1 MECRWRFHL
10 GRAILQSEIVISII
24 MVQRLTAVGAIYKI
38 VTPLESQILIRLHT
52 Q

>member
-38 VTPLESQILIRLHT
+38 VSCFSAKQVTAET
-52 Q
+52 